1 VETLDLRK
9 EMKAFYAPSAKQ
21 PEIIDVPEF
30 QFAVIDGRIEP
41 GSEPGLSPAF
51 AQALAA
57 LYGISYTLKFN
68 SKQGVGGAMAAIDSM
83 AAIDYPVMPL
93 EALWWIEDGEFS
105 LERKDNWVWS
115 ARIMQPA
122 HISAE
127 MFAQGVAKLRK
138 KRGDSPA
145 LELLRLERFHEG
157 LAVQMMHIG
166 PYSQEP
172 ATVAKMDAL
181 IAAKGYVK
189 RGKHHEIY
197 LGDPL
202 RADPEKLKT
211 VLRHPIIKGE

>member
-1 VETLDLRK
+1 METLDLRK
-9 EMKAFYAPSAKQ
+9 EMKAFYAPSARQ

-51 AQALAA
+51 AQALEA

-68 SKQGVGGAMAAIDSM
+68 SKQGVGGAM

-105 LERKDNWVWS
+105 LERKDNWIWS
-115 ARIMQPA
+115 AMIMQPA
-122 HISAE
+122 PITAE
-127 MFAQGVAKLRK
+127 MFAQGVAQLRK

-145 LELLRLERFHEG
+145 LGLLRLERFHEG

-189 RGKHHEIY
+189 HGKHHEIY
-197 LGDPL
+197 LGDPR

-211 VLRHPIIKGE
+211 VLRHSIMKGE